1 MSISIEDCRSTS
13 ILCAS
18 STLRNVEQ
26 RCVSLQHYGMKKKRQ
41 KVLIDK
47 ERQIIVEGL
56 EVFIAAGCVLLLLAL

>member
-1 MSISIEDCRSTS
+1 
-13 ILCAS
+13 
-18 STLRNVEQ
+18 
-26 RCVSLQHYGMKKKRQ
+26 MKKKRQ